1 MSHGVVSVIYQFA
14 GKPSDAGLAV
24 SGLVQGTDGNLY
36 GATYKGGTGDLGVLY
51 QITTDGQYKLLYS
64 FIDTVGSAPFAAL
77 VQHTNGKFYGNA
89 SIGGQSGAGAIYSLD
104 MGLGPFI
111 ALVRYTGRIGQ
122 PVQILG
128 QGLTGS
134 TAVTVN
140 GVATTTFK
148 VVSDTYMTA
157 VVPTGATTGPVIVTT
172 STGTLTSNHNFQ
184 IVQ

>member
-1 MSHGVVSVIYQFA
+1 LYG
-14 GKPSDAGLAV
+14 
-24 SGLVQGTDGNLY
+24 GTDRG
-36 GATYKGGTGDLGVLY
+36 GANDFGTLF
-51 QITTDGQYKLLYS
+51 QISLSGQYKLLYS
-64 FIDTVGSAPFAAL
+64 FVDAIGSGANAAL
-77 VQHTNGKFYGNA
+77 LQHTSGKFYGTT
-89 SIGGQSGAGAIYSLD
+89 SFGGQNGVGAVYSLD

-128 QGLTGS
+128 QGLSGS

-140 GVATTTFK
+140 GVAATTFK
-148 VVSDTYMTA
+148 VVSNTYMTA

-172 STGTLTSNHNFQ
+172 PTGTLTSNHNFR

>member
-1 MSHGVVSVIYQFA
+1 M
-14 GKPSDAGLAV
+14 
-24 SGLVQGTDGNLY
+24 
-36 GATYKGGTGDLGVLY
+36 
-51 QITTDGQYKLLYS
+51 
-64 FIDTVGSAPFAAL
+64 
-77 VQHTNGKFYGNA
+77 
-89 SIGGQSGAGAIYSLD
+89 YSLD

-128 QGLTGS
+128 QGLSGS

-140 GVATTTFK
+140 GVAATTFK
-148 VVSDTYMTA
+148 VVSNTYMTA

-172 STGTLTSNHNFQ
+172 PTGMLTSNHNLR